1 MMGMS
6 EPEPHPFLDP
16 SFHVTW
22 SELQPD
28 LLEGDIELAMK
39 HAQDRI
45 DAIANQDHAE
55 ATYESTILA
64 LEDATEE
71 LSRAWSYADHLTS
84 VCEGPE
90 IRKAFNDMLPKVT
103 AFYTSISLNQKL
115 WGVIKDVAEKP
126 ETKKLTGAHQRLVE
140 DTLRS
145 FVDSGA
151 DLPEDRREEFQN
163 IQNELSSLTQKFSE
177 NVLDSTNAWE
187 LIVDDEAQ
195 LAGLPESAKEA
206 LREDALAKGHGSD
219 DEPKWRITLHAPSLL
234 PVMQYGEN
242 DALRRKVWEA
252 SSKIAH
258 TPEHDNTALIGKIL
272 KLRQRKAE
280 LLDRKDFAELT
291 LTPRMVKNG
300 PAALNFVETLHGK
313 VKAAFDEEMHE
324 LQAFKAEKTG
334 ASADDLLEPWETMY
348 WAEKRRQAEFAF
360 DEEELRPYFPLH
372 HVIDGLFALT
382 ERLFNVKI
390 EKRSTF
396 FRDPKTGE
404 EKHADEPGDHEPI
417 EVWHPDVRFYDLLD
431 EDGTHLGSFYAD
443 WFPRESKRAGAWMNP
458 LRTGG
463 PTAKGFKPHLG
474 LMAGNMSKPSR
485 AKPALMTHREVETIF
500 HEFGHLLHH
509 LLGKVE
515 IRSLN
520 GTNVAWDFVELPS
533 QIMENWCWEREALDL
548 FARHYANDETIPDE
562 LFKKMLAARNYMQGT
577 ATMRQLSF
585 GKLDLELHI
594 KHATDAA
601 EQDLDA
607 LIDEILD
614 GYVANYAT
622 KPPSIARRFSHLFS
636 SPTGYACG
644 YYSYKWAEALDADCF
659 TRFQAE
665 GVLNRKT
672 GLAFRECILEK
683 GDSEP
688 PEKLFRAFMGRDP
701 DPDALLRR
709 AGLLEDAK
717 A

>member
-1 MMGMS
+1 MS
-6 EPEPHPFLDP
+6 EPEPHPFLD
-16 SFHVTW
+16 SCFHVSW
-22 SELQPD
+22 SQLQPE
-28 LLEGDIELAMK
+28 LLEGDITMALQR
-39 HAQDRI
+39 AQQRI
-45 DAIANQDHAE
+45 DAISGQDHDA
-55 ATYESTILA
+55 ADYESTILA

-71 LSRAWSYADHLTS
+71 LGRAWGYANHLSS

-90 IRKAFNDMLPKVT
+90 IRKAYNAMLPKVT
-103 AFYTSISLNQKL
+103 EFYTSISLDQKL
-115 WGVIKDVAEKP
+115 WGVVKAVAEKP
-126 ETKKLTGAHQRLVE
+126 ATKALTGAHARLVE
-140 DTLRS
+140 ETLRS

-151 DLPEDRREEFQN
+151 DLAEDRREEFQKV
-163 IQNELSSLTQKFSE
+163 QNELSSLTQKFSE

-187 LIVDDEAQ
+187 LIVDDEAE
-195 LAGLPESAKEA
+195 LAGLPESAKDA
-206 LREDALAKGHGSD
+206 MREDALAKGHGTE
-219 DEPKWRITLHAPSLL
+219 DEPKWRITLHGPSML
-234 PVMQYGEN
+234 PVMQYADS
-242 DALRRKVWEA
+242 DALRRKVWES

-258 TPEHDNTALIGKIL
+258 TPEHDNTDLIGKIL
-272 KLRQRKAE
+272 KLRQREAD
-280 LLDRKDFAELT
+280 LLDRKDFAELK
-291 LTPRMVKNG
+291 LAPRMVKNG
-300 PAALNFVETLHGK
+300 KAALEFVETLHSK
-313 VKAAFDEEMHE
+313 VKSAFKEELHE

-334 ASADDLLEPWETMY
+334 GSPDDLLEPWEAMY
-348 WAEKRRQAEFAF
+348 WAEKRRQAQFAF
-360 DEEELRPYFPLH
+360 DEEELRPFFPLH

-396 FRDPKTGE
+396 YRDPKTGAE
-404 EKHADEPGDHEPI
+404 QNADEPGDTDPE

-431 EDGTHLGSFYAD
+431 NDGTHLGSFYAD

-463 PTAKGFKPHLG
+463 PTKSGFTPHLG
-474 LMAGNMSKPSR
+474 LMAGNMTKPSR

-509 LLGKVE
+509 LLGKVP

-548 FARHYANDETIPDE
+548 FARHYASDETIPDD

-594 KHATDAA
+594 NHANDVADR
-601 EQDLDA
+601 DLDA

-614 GYVANYAT
+614 GYVAEYAT

-659 TRFQAE
+659 TRFQKE
-665 GVLNRKT
+665 GVLNRET
-672 GLAFRECILEK
+672 GRAFRECILEK

-688 PEKLFRAFMGRDP
+688 LEKLFRDFMGRDP

-709 AGLLEDAK
+709 AGLLQEAK